1 MGSDPFLRESTG
13 LSRLSLKGHARLGGS
28 WVVIN
33 GVISRVT
40 ILMNHTR
47 GLITPLR
54 TTHEPPRDP
63 IQLGIRRLVP
73 RPGGASRKDRRGF
86 TV

>member
-1 MGSDPFLRESTG
+1 MGSYKWG
-13 LSRLSLKGHARLGGS
+13 YKQG
-28 WVVIN
+28 N
-33 GVISRVT
+33 Y

-47 GLITPLR
+47 GRITPLR

-73 RPGGASRKDRRGF
+73 QRSFEEGSPRVYGLIRGF
-86 TV
+86 GIAEERKSMDQAPGTNSVTLKRS